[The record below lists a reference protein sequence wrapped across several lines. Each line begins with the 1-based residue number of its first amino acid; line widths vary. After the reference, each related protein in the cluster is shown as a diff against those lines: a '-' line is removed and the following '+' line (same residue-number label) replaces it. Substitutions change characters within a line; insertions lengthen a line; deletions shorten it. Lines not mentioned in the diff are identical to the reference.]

1 MLRVFANYHYDP
13 FALYYF
19 AFVANF
25 LYGWFDF
32 HFYTIPFLFLPPC
45 DPTLGEVVYRYLD
58 RYLITGQN
66 PDIIHPQLA
75 RYMRGHDMTV
85 GQLDLKGGV
94 GQRLNYRSFKLHYVV
109 LSQNNPPKSLI

>member
-1 MLRVFANYHYDP
+1 MLRVLANYHYD
-13 FALYYF
+13 ALTLDYF
-19 AFVANF
+19 AFIANF

-32 HFYTIPFLFLPPC
+32 HFTTIPFLFLPPC
-45 DPTLGEVVYRYLD
+45 DSSLCEVVHRHLN

-75 RYMRGHDMTV
+75 RYMSGHRMTV
-85 GQLDLKGGV
+85 GQLYLKGGV

-109 LSQNNPPKSLI
+109 LSQNNPSKPLM